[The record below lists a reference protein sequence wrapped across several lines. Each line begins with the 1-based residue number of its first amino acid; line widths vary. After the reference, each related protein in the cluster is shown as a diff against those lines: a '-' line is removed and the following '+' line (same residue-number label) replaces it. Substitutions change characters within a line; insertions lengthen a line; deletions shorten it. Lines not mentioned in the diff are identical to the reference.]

1 MKKWTRAE
9 QEFVET
15 ARVARLA
22 TVASSGMPHVVP
34 VCPLFESGRLYIAT
48 DRDTAK
54 VRHILAHP
62 QVAVVFDDYTE
73 DWNHLRGV
81 LVEGEAKPAGA
92 RLFRRVRA
100 ALYRKFQQ
108 YERIAPLGDGTAMAL
123 EIVPSRKVSW
133 GF

>member
-22 TVASSGMPHVVP
+22 TVAPSGMPHVVP
-34 VCPLFESGRLYIAT
+34 VCPLFENGRLFVAT
-48 DRDTAK
+48 DRDTSK
-54 VRHILAHP
+54 VRHVLAHP
-62 QVAVVFDDYTE
+62 QVVLVFDDYTE

-81 LVEGEAKPAGA
+81 LVEGEARAAGA
-92 RLFRRVRA
+92 PLFRRVRA
-100 ALYRKFQQ
+100 GLYRKFQQ
-108 YERIAPLGDGTAMAL
+108 YERIAPLGDGNAMAL
-123 EIVPSRKVSW
+123 EIVPRCKVSW

>member
-1 MKKWTRAE
+1 MRKWTRVE
-9 QEFVET
+9 REFVET

-22 TVASSGMPHVVP
+22 TVAPGGMPHAVP
-34 VCPLFESGRLYIAT
+34 VCPLFEEGRLYVCT
-48 DRDTAK
+48 DRATAK

-62 QVAVVFDDYTE
+62 QVALVFDDYTE

-81 LVEGEAKPAGA
+81 LVEGEAKLTGA
-92 RLFRRVRA
+92 RVFRAVRA

-108 YERIAPLGDGTAMAL
+108 YERIAPLRDRAAVAP
-123 EIVPSRKVSW
+123 EITPRRKVSW